1 MEEYGGGGLQPIR
14 DLLDSPGGK
23 SQETTETRPCEK
35 CGREFEAAVTIY
47 ALRSGPR
54 VIGPKQCPECIARAV
69 AEEAQRVAEE
79 AEEERR
85 ALLVAQAG
93 VREQW
98 GESMPRKF
106 WRSTFES
113 WQGRSGLAGVVRDC
127 QQYADGFPLEAP
139 HGYPS
144 LWLFSETNG
153 LGKSHLAN
161 AVAHR
166 LFQRWDGDP
175 GRASCPVRYETGPG
189 LLVRIK
195 ATYDRGESGH
205 ETEEMVYRSLR
216 GVPLLILDD
225 VGKET
230 PSEHTRRVYFHL
242 IDQRYQEDLPVLL
255 ATNVPGERLETLLG
269 PDTADRLFEMT
280 QGGQCHTLKGRSF
293 RETRFR

>member
-1 MEEYGGGGLQPIR
+1 MVESRGGGWQPIR
-14 DLLDSPGGK
+14 KLLDYPGRE
-23 SQETTETRPCEK
+23 SQETTENRPCKE
-35 CGREFEAAVTIY
+35 CGREFEAAVTVY

-54 VIGPKQCPECIARAV
+54 VIGPKQCPECIERLR

-79 AEEERR
+79 AEEAGR
-85 ALLVAQAG
+85 ALLVAQAR

-98 GESMPRKF
+98 VESMPRKF
-106 WRSTFES
+106 WESTFES
-113 WQGRSGLAGVVRDC
+113 WQGRSGLTGVVREC
-127 QQYADGFPLEAP
+127 QKYADDFSLEDA

-166 LFQRWDGDP
+166 IFQRWDGDP

-189 LLVRIK
+189 LLVRIR
-195 ATYDRGESGH
+195 ATYDRGVSGLD
-205 ETEEMVYRSLR
+205 TEERVYRSLR

-242 IDQRYQEDLPVLL
+242 IDQRYQEDLPVMLC
-255 ATNVPGERLETLLG
+255 TNVPGERLEDLLG
-269 PDTADRLFEMT
+269 PATADRLYEMT
-280 QGGQCHTLKGRSF
+280 QGGQCHTLKGKSF
-293 RETRFR
+293 RETRFT